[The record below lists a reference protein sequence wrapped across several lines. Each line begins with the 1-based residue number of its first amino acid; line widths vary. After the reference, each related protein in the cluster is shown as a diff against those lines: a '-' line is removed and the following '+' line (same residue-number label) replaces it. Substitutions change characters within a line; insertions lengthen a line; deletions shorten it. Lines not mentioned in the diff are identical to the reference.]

1 MSNKAAAPLLALV
14 AVLSWGGMFP
24 IAAHAI
30 PHVEPLH
37 LTALRYGLA
46 SLAFVALLWRIE
58 GRASLRPQRV
68 VRLWILGTLGFAG
81 FNLLSYIGLEHTGPR
96 NAALIVPTLPLV
108 TALVRWVRDGVK
120 PARATIG
127 ATFLALTGVV
137 LVISHGDIGSL
148 ADGGVGFGSALVLA
162 GVTGFV
168 LYSLSAADFPELSPL
183 RYTTLSAVLGTVS
196 IVAIT
201 EVATLAGWVSAPSVS
216 DVGAVWPELAFIVVM
231 GALVAVLAWNSAIRS
246 MGPQN
251 TALFINLVPVTA
263 FVISIAGGYR
273 PRAIELAGAA
283 LTIAALVG
291 GNLLARRPLVGDR
304 HRGEVSCV
312 ERGAA
317 LVRQAVQGDVVGARV
332 QVGAAAND

>member
-14 AVLSWGGMFP
+14 AVLSWGAMFP

-30 PHVEPLH
+30 AHVEPLH
-37 LTALRYGLA
+37 LTALRYGFA
-46 SLAFVALLWRIE
+46 SLAFVALLWRVE

-68 VRLWILGTLGFAG
+68 VRLWVLGTLGFAG

-96 NAALIVPTLPLV
+96 NAALIVPTMPLV
-108 TALVRWVRDGVK
+108 TALVRWLRDGVK

-127 ATFLALTGVV
+127 AMFVALAGVM
-137 LVISHGDIGSL
+137 LVISRGDLSSL
-148 ADGGVGFGSALVLA
+148 ADGGVGFGSVLVLA

-168 LYSLSAADFPELSPL
+168 FYTLGAADFPELSPL

-201 EVATLAGWVSAPSVS
+201 EIATVAGWVSTPSVG
-216 DVGAVWPELAFIVVM
+216 DVGVIWPELAFIVVM

-263 FVISIAGGYR
+263 FVISVAGGYR
-273 PRAIELAGAA
+273 PGAVELAGAA
-283 LTIAALVG
+283 LTIAALAG
-291 GNLLARRPLVGDR
+291 GNLLARGGRLERLAVLRRPV
-304 HRGEVSCV
+304 
-312 ERGAA
+312 A
-317 LVRQAVQGDVVGARV
+317 VRTRQPESA
-332 QVGAAAND
+332 

>member
-1 MSNKAAAPLLALV
+1 MSNKAAAPILALV

-37 LTALRYGLA
+37 LTALRYILA
-46 SLAFVALLWRIE
+46 SLGFVALLWWAE
-58 GRASLRPQRV
+58 GRASLRPHRV

-96 NAALIVPTLPLV
+96 NAALIVPTMPLV
-108 TALVRWVRDGVK
+108 TALVRWLRDGIRP
-120 PARATIG
+120 PAVTIG
-127 ATFLALTGVV
+127 ATFVALAGVV
-137 LVISHGDIGSL
+137 LVISHGDFASL

-168 LYSLSAADFPELSPL
+168 LYTLGAADFPEWSPL

-201 EVATLAGWVSAPSVS
+201 EVATAAGWVSAPSVGE
-216 DVGAVWPELAFIVVM
+216 VGDVWPELAFIVVM
-231 GALVAVLAWNSAIRS
+231 GALVAVLAWNAAIRS

-251 TALFINLVPVTA
+251 TSLFINLVPVTA

-273 PRAIELAGAA
+273 PRAVELAGAG
-283 LTIAALVG
+283 LTIAALAG
-291 GNLLARRPLVGDR
+291 GNLLARGWRPRWLVALR
-304 HRGEVSCV
+304 RP
-312 ERGAA
+312 AA
-317 LVRQAVQGDVVGARV
+317 RTPQPECA
-332 QVGAAAND
+332 